1 MFHPNQYP
9 DRLRSHHQALT
20 PLFALCAGEADFA
33 ENLRHLSPEASQRRT
48 VYIHVPFCT
57 RNCTFCNLNRIQSS
71 PPDDYE
77 ELVVREIL
85 TYASYPYI
93 RDRVYHAV
101 YFGGGTPTTLS
112 ASALRK
118 ILRTLRSCL
127 KLAPDAEITIETTVT
142 DLTEDKIAMFREEG
156 VNRFSIGVQTFSPR
170 GRRLLGR
177 RGSGKAAAEKLAF
190 VRQSGF
196 QNVGL
201 DLLYNYPGE
210 SEDELGK
217 DLDYIE
223 SLDLAGLSFYA
234 LILHEGAALHRMIG
248 AGKCAPP
255 GDLEHEW
262 ALFSLILDRLLSRGF
277 ILLGLTKLIRPGR
290 DNYEYVRIRYENGD
304 TLGIGAGAGGR
315 IGNLLYRNPS
325 GLADY
330 RRQVK
335 SPTGL
340 PTRGF
345 ALTWE
350 YNLAHRL
357 VGRLQYG
364 RLERTDLDSLPNA
377 EALCSLAEN
386 LTAEGLMRADD
397 HGFSLTREGVFWGNN
412 IGREFATVLVRLFKG
427 GSQAAAP

>member
-1 MFHPNQYP
+1 MSM
-9 DRLRSHHQALT
+9 RS
-20 PLFALCAGEADFA
+20 F
-33 ENLRHLSPEASQRRT
+33 
-48 VYIHVPFCT
+48 I
-57 RNCTFCNLNRIQSS
+57 
-71 PPDDYE
+71 
-77 ELVVREIL
+77 VREIL
-85 TYASYPYI
+85 TYASYPYV
-93 RDRVYHAV
+93 RDGVYHAV

-142 DLTEDKIAMFREEG
+142 DLTEDKIAVFGEEG

-177 RGSGKAAAEKLAF
+177 RGSGEEAAEKLAF
-190 VRQSGF
+190 LLRSGF
-196 QNVGL
+196 QNVGI

-210 SEDELGK
+210 SEDELGR
-217 DLDYIE
+217 DLDCIE

-234 LILHEGAALHRMIG
+234 LILYEGAALHRMIG
-248 AGKCAPP
+248 AGKCAPL

-262 ALFSLILDRLLSRGF
+262 ALFNLILDRLLSRGF
-277 ILLGLTKLIRPGR
+277 ILLGLTKLVRPGR
-290 DNYEYVRIRYENGD
+290 DNYEYVRIKYENED
-304 TLGIGAGAGGR
+304 TLGLGAGAGGR
-315 IGNLLYRNPS
+315 IGNMLYRNPID
-325 GLADY
+325 LAEY

-340 PTRGF
+340 PARGIILTR
-345 ALTWE
+345 E

-364 RLERTDLDSLPNA
+364 RLERTDLDSLPDA

-386 LTAEGLMRADD
+386 LTAEGIMRADD
-397 HGFSLTREGVFWGNN
+397 RGFSLTREGVFWGNN
-412 IGREFATVLVRLFKG
+412 IGREFAAALVRLFKAKIGPPLHSHWSVRKG
-427 GSQAAAP
+427 GDGDVIL